1 MKLDQVIYSALGL
14 LVYLTLAECQVG
26 RQPEVYYANLGQ
38 NVVLPCKVGGGQFAC
53 YSSYTYQNREYAMA
67 FINASRKYDVSGS
80 SIGINNVKATDAG
93 FYACSSD
100 CRRMKI
106 DQISY
111 YLQPMC
117 KLSLCLLS
125 DLWVGYLSLADLGKI
140 NLTLT
145 IQPHQKILFLG
156 IYF

>member
-1 MKLDQVIYSALGL
+1 MKFDEIIYSSLWIL
-14 LVYLTLAECQVG
+14 LYLNLAECQVG

-38 NVVLPCKVGGGQFAC
+38 NVVLSCKVGGGQYAC
-53 YSSYTYQNREYAMA
+53 FSSYTYQNREYAMA
-67 FINASRKYDVSGS
+67 YVNSSRKYEVTGN

-117 KLSLCLLS
+117 KIS
-125 DLWVGYLSLADLGKI
+125 
-140 NLTLT
+140 
-145 IQPHQKILFLG
+145 F
-156 IYF
+156 